1 MNHKLKD
8 LIRRVETWPE
18 EAQEE
23 LVRLGLELEAERS
36 ANAYVPTVEELAAID
51 EADASGI
58 ATHAEVE
65 AAFARFRRE

>member
-36 ANAYVPTVEELAAID
+36 TNAYVPTAEELAAID
-51 EADASGI
+51 EADASGV
-58 ATHAEVE
+58 ATEAEVE
-65 AAFARFRRE
+65 AAFARLRRG